1 MFNFRPGESEAP
13 SLSSIEVVPLPVHEL
28 ARKMIEQNQ
37 MILEINKL
45 LIQIISNPLIT
56 WPLGDEQK

>member
-1 MFNFRPGESEAP
+1 MFNFRPGETEAP
-13 SLSSIEVVPLPVHEL
+13 SLSSIEVAPLPVHEL

-37 MILEINKL
+37 MILEVNKL
-45 LIQIISNPLIT
+45 LIQILSNPLIT